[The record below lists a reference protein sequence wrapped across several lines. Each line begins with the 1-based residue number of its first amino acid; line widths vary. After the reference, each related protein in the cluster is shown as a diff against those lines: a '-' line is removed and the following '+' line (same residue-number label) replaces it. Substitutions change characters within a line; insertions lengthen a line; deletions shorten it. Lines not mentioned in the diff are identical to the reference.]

1 MSDIYKNLGCEQFQ
15 FIDDSKE
22 TNTKLPTLPKF
33 PKFPKFPIKEFKEI
47 NEIRETK

>member
-15 FIDDSKE
+15 FIDESKE

-33 PKFPKFPIKEFKEI
+33 PNLPIKEFKEI